1 MGYLGGGES
10 DVKVEVNGKSESLNE
25 ATRERD
31 ELVAK
36 TSSNVIMDN
45 STTNNVSNG
54 GGGGVSISSPISFF
68 DELDPYN
75 NARV

>member
-10 DVKVEVNGKSESLNE
+10 DIKVGVNGKSESLNE

-31 ELVAK
+31 ELVSR

-45 STTNNVSNG
+45 STTNNNVSG
-54 GGGGVSISSPISFF
+54 GGSIDMSGPISWY
-68 DELDPYN
+68 DPKDPY
-75 NARV
+75 AGHV